1 MRIFSMNRYKKVM
14 IAAATVL
21 TLSTTMVGCS
31 AAKEDTSPKKTEQ
44 TQTDLGKKKVMA
56 DIEMTPKNFT
66 YKQDDTFNEK
76 GKELTVIPMHI
87 ANKTKS
93 EFGVGAGDFH
103 LETAD
108 GKKIDTFGYH
118 DSFGDV
124 IPAGKALD
132 GNAYF
137 AIPKNGKNY
146 TLVYHPTNAAKERTL
161 KWTIGS
167 PKK

>member
-1 MRIFSMNRYKKVM
+1 MKKYQKIM
-14 IAAATVL
+14 ITAATVL
-21 TLSTTMVGCS
+21 TLGTTMAGCS
-31 AAKEDTSPKKTEQ
+31 AAKEDDTPKATQQ
-44 TQTDLGKKKVMA
+44 TQTDLDKKKVIA
-56 DIEMTPKNFT
+56 DIEMTPKKFT

-93 EFGVGAGDFH
+93 EFGIGAGDFH
-103 LETAD
+103 LETTD
-108 GKKIDTFGYH
+108 GKKIQTFGYH

-137 AIPKNGKNY
+137 AIPKNGKDY
-146 TLVYHPTNAAKERTL
+146 TLVYHPANAAKEQTL
-161 KWTIGS
+161 KWEIGA

>member
-1 MRIFSMNRYKKVM
+1 MKKYQKAI
-14 IAAATVL
+14 IATATVL
-21 TLSTTMVGCS
+21 TLATTAVGCS
-31 AAKEDTSPKKTEQ
+31 SPKADDSNKTTQQ
-44 TQTDLGKKKVMA
+44 TQTDIGKKKVIA

-124 IPAGKALD
+124 IPAGKTLD

-137 AIPKNGKNY
+137 AIPKNGKDY
-146 TLVYHPTNAAKERTL
+146 TLVYHPAKAASEQTL